1 MRQLFSEPAGAQAH
15 CRRGAE
21 AREKGD
27 WEAALH
33 HYLAALRLDGR
44 RADAWNDLGLVYCA
58 RGDFAHAREAYSRAI
73 DRDARLLPALLNMA
87 NLLREE
93 FLDFHAAERSYRQ
106 AIAVDPANAGA
117 LTGLGLSLQEQGRV
131 EEAASCYREALQI
144 DEHFAEA
151 REYLL
156 FALNL
161 VPGLSR
167 ETTFVEHRRWAELH
181 ADPVDRMPASPRAP
195 GQWRLGFVSGDFR
208 GHSTASFTLPLLAN
222 LDRSRFQVLCYDASG
237 RADATTARF
246 RPLASQWREIHAL
259 SDEAVAETIRGDA
272 IDALIDLSGHTRGNR
287 LGVFARKPA
296 PVAMTWLGYLNTTGM
311 RAMDYRITDARAD
324 PPESDRFHTEAL
336 IRLPDTLWCYEAP
349 ADAPVPEARPDDRAL
364 VFGSCNH
371 AAKLNGEV
379 IALWSRVLRDLPQS
393 RLCVMA
399 VPDGGAGERIAA
411 AFARH
416 GVQAD
421 RIQMHPRCA
430 REKYWRLLAAIDV
443 ALDAFP
449 YNGGATTCDCLWMGT
464 PVVTLAGE
472 SGFSRSGASILG
484 GAGLPELIAS
494 DPAQYHSIA
503 LGLARDA
510 GLRARLRSGLRER
523 LRASVLMDAP
533 RFARAFE
540 EVVVAALRRVGI
552 DKPC

>member
-33 HYLAALRLDGR
+33 HYLAALRLDER

-58 RGDFAHAREAYSRAI
+58 RGEFAHAREAYSRAI

-87 NLLREE
+87 ALLREE
-93 FLDFHAAERSYRQ
+93 FLDFHGAERRYRQ
-106 AIAVDPANAGA
+106 AIAADPVNAAA

-131 EEAASCYREALQI
+131 EEAVTCYREALQI

-161 VPGLSR
+161 LPGLSR
-167 ETTFVEHRRWAELH
+167 EATFFEHRRWGELH
-181 ADPVDRMPASPRAP
+181 ADGVERMPASARAP
-195 GQWRLGFVSGDFR
+195 GPWRLGFVSGDFR

-222 LDRSRFQVLCYDASG
+222 LDRSRFQVSCYDASG
-237 RADATTARF
+237 RPDATTARF
-246 RPLASQWREIHAL
+246 RALASQWREIHAL
-259 SDEAVAETIRGDA
+259 SDEAAAEAVRGDG
-272 IDALIDLSGHTRGNR
+272 IDVLVDLSGHTRGSR

-296 PVAMTWLGYLNTTGM
+296 PVAITWLGYLNTTGM

-324 PPESDRFHTEAL
+324 PPGSDRFHTEAL
-336 IRLPDTLWCYEAP
+336 IRMPDALWCYEAP
-349 ADAPVPEARPDDRAL
+349 ADAPAPAERANERAL

-371 AAKLNGEV
+371 VAKLNAEV
-379 IALWSRVLRDLPQS
+379 IALWSRVLLDLPEA

-399 VPDGGAGERIAA
+399 VPGGAAGERIAA

-421 RIQMHPRCA
+421 RIEMRARCA
-430 REKYWRLLAAIDV
+430 REEYWRLLAAIDV

-464 PVVTLAGE
+464 PVVTLAGD
-472 SGFSRSGASILG
+472 SGFARSGASILG

-523 LRASVLMDAP
+523 MRVSMLMDAP

-540 EVVVAALRRVGI
+540 EAVVSALRRGGI
-552 DKPC
+552 GKPC